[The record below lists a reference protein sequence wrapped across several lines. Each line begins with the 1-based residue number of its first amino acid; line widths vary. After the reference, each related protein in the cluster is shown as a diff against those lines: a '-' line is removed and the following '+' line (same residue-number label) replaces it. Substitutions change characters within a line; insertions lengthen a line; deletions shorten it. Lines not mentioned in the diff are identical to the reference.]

1 VGLRRGK
8 RSERRILGQ
17 GHGIRRALLASEKP
31 RECAIDVSTREDD
44 RAPSDVREVSDSV
57 PGLVDERDHVD
68 DDVRREGA
76 QLVHVRVERG
86 EVPVDMPDGRRE
98 LGLRRSAVEDGDV
111 VPILDQRAHD
121 PGADEARAAEEQYVH
136 RSSGRYSVSTWPATA
151 RYAPEP
157 CKEGGSRWGTVRTS
171 PSGS

>member
-1 VGLRRGK
+1 MEPEVETASVVADMAWLWDDPECIPVARR
-8 RSERRILGQ
+8 
-17 GHGIRRALLASEKP
+17 
-31 RECAIDVSTREDD
+31 
-44 RAPSDVREVSDSV
+44 
-57 PGLVDERDHVD
+57 
-68 DDVRREGA
+68 